1 MATATRQG
9 ATTTR
14 GVARGAITRDHV
26 VDVALGLVQAEG
38 VDALT
43 MRRLARELGV
53 AVTAIYWHVGD
64 KQALLDALAERIAA
78 QVGEVEGVGDDP
90 VTRIVSIG
98 TALRQNL
105 LDLPELVGLVH
116 QQGHTAELFQ
126 PVRVALAR
134 ELLAAGVDGDGAEL
148 AIHVILSH
156 TSGSVLNDVQIARAP
171 AQQEALSETIDRDE
185 LFDYSLTVLTSAL
198 IDR

>member
-1 MATATRQG
+1 
-9 ATTTR
+9 
-14 GVARGAITRDHV
+14 VSRDHV
-26 VDVALGLVQAEG
+26 VGVALDLVQAEG
-38 VDALT
+38 IDALT
-43 MRRLARELGV
+43 MRRLASELGL

-78 QVGEVEGVGDDP
+78 QVGDVEVRGDDP

-105 LDLPELVGLVH
+105 LEQPELVGLVH

-134 ELLAAGVDGDGAEL
+134 ELLAAGVDGDDAEL
-148 AIHVILSH
+148 ASHVILSH

-171 AQQEALSETIDRDE
+171 VQQEALSRPIDRDE
-185 LFDYSLTVLTSAL
+185 LFDYSLTVLTEAL

>member
-1 MATATRQG
+1 
-9 ATTTR
+9 
-14 GVARGAITRDHV
+14 VSRDHV
-26 VDVALGLVQAEG
+26 VGVALDLVQAEG
-38 VDALT
+38 IDALT
-43 MRRLARELGV
+43 MRRLAGELGL

-78 QVGEVEGVGDDP
+78 QVGDVEVRGDDP

-98 TALRQNL
+98 TALRKNL
-105 LDLPELVGLVH
+105 LEQPELVGLVH

-134 ELLAAGVDGDGAEL
+134 ELLAAGVDGDDAEL
-148 AIHVILSH
+148 AGHVILSH

-171 AQQEALSETIDRDE
+171 VQQEALSRPVDRDE
-185 LFDYSLTVLTSAL
+185 LFDYSLTVLTKAL